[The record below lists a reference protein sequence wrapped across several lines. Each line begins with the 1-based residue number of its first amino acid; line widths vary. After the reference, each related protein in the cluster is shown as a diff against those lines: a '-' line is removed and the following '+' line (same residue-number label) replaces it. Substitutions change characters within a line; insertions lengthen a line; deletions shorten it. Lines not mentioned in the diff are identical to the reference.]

1 MTPCR
6 IDYYSYCSHNTFIK
20 PKKYVF
26 LFPEFEQRVVIM
38 RRLTTLIIDDER
50 LARLNLRNKL
60 NMFSEI
66 EVIGEAS
73 GMETGIRA
81 IRDFNPD
88 LLFLDIKLSDGN
100 GFDLLNKVEFKG
112 KVIFQTAYDEY
123 ACRAFEI
130 NAIDYLLKPIT
141 KERLKKVIT
150 NLISSENEN
159 NVHKIQRFRYDDRI
173 MIEQKKNIH
182 FIKIENIICI
192 KADREYTTIVEKG
205 GKEYLVLK
213 SIGDW
218 QKELPDE
225 QFARVHRNSIINFN
239 YIERSERL
247 VNTANI
253 FLISIPE
260 PVSISRGYYKLM
272 KTRYFYK

>member
-1 MTPCR
+1 
-6 IDYYSYCSHNTFIK
+6 
-20 PKKYVF
+20 
-26 LFPEFEQRVVIM
+26 M

-50 LARLNLRNKL
+50 LARLNLRKKL
-60 NMFSEI
+60 SMFSEI

-73 GMETGIRA
+73 SIETGIKA
-81 IRDFNPD
+81 IRDLNPD
-88 LLFLDIKLSDGN
+88 LLFLDIKLSDGT

-141 KERLKKVIT
+141 KERLKKVVD
-150 NLISSENEN
+150 NLINTEQEK
-159 NVHKIQRFRYDDRI
+159 NVYSLKKFRYDDRI

-182 FIKIENIICI
+182 FFKVENIICI
-192 KADREYTTIVEKG
+192 KADREYTTLFEKG
-205 GKEYLVLK
+205 GKGYLVLK

-225 QFARVHRNSIINFN
+225 HFARVHRNSIINFN
-239 YIERSERL
+239 YIERSERFG
-247 VNTANI
+247 NTANVY
-253 FLISIPE
+253 LQSIPE
-260 PVSISRGYYKLM
+260 PVTISRGYYKLI